1 MKLNY
6 KLVLTLVSLGALL
19 TASCQKETLDQNP
32 QASLEASTAI
42 KDAATVNAATLGIYS
57 GFQSGSYHGLRYFA
71 FADLYADNMSHT
83 GTFPSFATIANKQ
96 ILPDNT
102 EVGSMWNSM
111 YSTINRANTVIAAV
125 PGIADQSVVKDNVL
139 AEARILRAN
148 VYFDLIRYWGGSKT
162 GFNQAGGVGVPLVL
176 TPTLVEADAKPKARA
191 TEAAVMGQV
200 ITDLD
205 FAIGVSTFGNTNVAG
220 RVGKDYAKALRAR
233 VALYMG
239 DNATA
244 LTYSNELIASGR
256 YALTPG
262 VTYRDIWANKNTKES
277 LWEIQFEPTNSNSI
291 AFFYYTTGNGGRNEI
306 AAFSTL
312 NSAHEAGDV
321 RTAINTTTQG
331 GAAATPTAAANF
343 KTLKYTRVGT
353 GDDNVVMFRLSE
365 LYLIRAEARAQIGTD
380 LVGAL
385 ADVNVIR
392 IRAGLAANTTATT
405 TATLMTA
412 ILKERRVEFAHEGH
426 RFFDLK
432 RTNLL
437 ATTIGASYFGISGTI
452 NNTFRA
458 LWPIPQRETL
468 TSGGIIAQNTGY

>member
-6 KLVLTLVSLGALL
+6 KLVLTLISLSALL
-19 TASCQKETLDQNP
+19 GTSCEKETLDQKP
-32 QASLEASTAI
+32 QASLDASTAI
-42 KDAATVNAATLGIYS
+42 KDASSVTAATLGIYS
-57 GFQSGSYHGLRYFA
+57 GFQSGNYWGLRYFA
-71 FADLYADNMSHT
+71 FSDMYADNINHV
-83 GTFPSFATIANKQ
+83 GTFPSFSAIWNVA

-102 EVGSMWNSM
+102 EVSAMWNSM

-239 DNATA
+239 DYATA
-244 LTYSNELIASGR
+244 QNYATELIGSSR
-256 YALTPG
+256 YTLTAG
-262 VTYRDIWANKNTKES
+262 ADYKNIWALKNTKES
-277 LWEIQFEPTNSNSI
+277 LWEIQYEPTNSNSI
-291 AFFYYTTGNGGRNEI
+291 AFFYYTTATGGRNEI
-306 AAFSTL
+306 ATSSAL
-312 NSAHEAGDV
+312 NTAHEAGDL
-321 RTAINTTTQG
+321 RQAINATATG
-331 GAAATPTAAANF
+331 GAATNL
-343 KTLKYTRVGT
+343 KTLKFTRVAT

-365 LYLIRAEARAQIGTD
+365 LYLIRAEARAQLGTD

-385 ADVNVIR
+385 ADLNVVR
-392 IRAGLAANTTATT
+392 TRAGLAANTTATT

-412 ILKERRVEFAHEGH
+412 ILKERRIEFAHEGH

-437 ATTIGASYFGISGTI
+437 ATTIGATYFGISGTTD
-452 NNTFRA
+452 NTFRA

>member
-6 KLVLTLVSLGALL
+6 KLVLTVVSLGALL

-57 GFQSGSYHGLRYFA
+57 GFQSGNYWGLRYFA
-71 FADLYADNMSHT
+71 FSDMYADNINHV
-83 GTFPSFATIANKQ
+83 GTFPSFSAIWNVA

-102 EVGSMWNSM
+102 EVSAMWNSM

-125 PGIADQSVVKDNVL
+125 PGIADPTLNKDNAL
-139 AEARILRAN
+139 AEARVLRAN
-148 VYFDLIRYWGGSKT
+148 VYFDLIRYWGGSIT
-162 GFNQAGGVGVPLVL
+162 GFNKAGGVGVPLVL

-191 TEAAVMGQV
+191 TEAAVMAQV
-200 ITDLD
+200 IADLD
-205 FAIGVSTFGNTNVAG
+205 FAIGVATFPNNNTTG
-220 RVGKDYAKALRAR
+220 RVNKDYAKALRAR
-233 VALYMG
+233 VALYMD
-239 DNATA
+239 DNTTA

-277 LWEIQFEPTNSNSI
+277 LWEIQFEPTNSNSV
-291 AFFYYTTGNGGRNEI
+291 AFFYYTTATGGRNEI
-306 AAFSTL
+306 ATSSGL
-312 NSAHEAGDV
+312 NTAHEAGDV
-321 RTAINTTTQG
+321 RQAINATTLG
-331 GAAATPTAAANF
+331 GGSTNL
-343 KTLKYTRVGT
+343 KTLKFTRVST

-458 LWPIPQRETL
+458 LWPIPQREVL

>member
-6 KLVLTLVSLGALL
+6 KLVITVVSLGALL
-19 TASCQKETLDQNP
+19 TASCQKETLDQAP
-32 QASLEASTAI
+32 QASLSAAGAI
-42 KDAATVNAATLGIYS
+42 KDASTVNAATLGIYS
-57 GFQSGSYHGLRYFA
+57 GFQSGNYYGLRYQI
-71 FADLYADNMSHT
+71 FADLYADNMRHT
-83 GTFPSFATIANKQ
+83 GTFPSFAQIVNRQ

-102 EVGSMWNSM
+102 EISSMWNSM

-125 PGIADQSVVKDNVL
+125 PGIADPTLVKDNAL

-162 GFNQAGGVGVPLVL
+162 GFNQAGGVGVPLIL
-176 TPTLVEADAKPKARA
+176 TPTLTEADAAPKARA
-191 TEAAVMGQV
+191 TEAAVLAQV
-200 ITDLD
+200 TADLD
-205 FAIGVSTFGNTNVAG
+205 FAIGVSTFGNTAATG

-239 DNATA
+239 DYTTA

-256 YALTPG
+256 YTLTPG

-277 LWEIQFEPTNSNSI
+277 LWEVQYEPTNSNSI
-291 AFFYYTTGNGGRNEI
+291 AFYYYTTATGGRNEI
-306 AAFSTL
+306 AATAAL
-312 NSAHEAGDV
+312 NTDHEAGDLRLPV
-321 RTAINTTTQG
+321 NITLQG
-331 GAAATPTAAANF
+331 GSAASGSTPANF
-343 KTLKYTRVGT
+343 KTLKYTRVST
-353 GDDNVVMFRLSE
+353 GDDNVVMFRLAE

-385 ADVNVIR
+385 ADVNVVR
-392 IRAGLAANTTATT
+392 VRAGLAASAAATTAD
-405 TATLMTA
+405 LMTA
-412 ILKERRVEFAHEGH
+412 ILKERRIEFAHEGH

-437 ATTIGASYFGISGTI
+437 ATTLGAASFGVTTAD
-452 NNTFRA
+452 NTFRA
-458 LWPIPQRETL
+458 LWPIPQREVL

>member
-6 KLVLTLVSLGALL
+6 KLVLTVVSLGALL
-19 TASCQKETLDQNP
+19 TASCQKETLDQAP
-32 QASLEASTAI
+32 QASLSAAGAI

-57 GFQSGSYHGLRYFA
+57 GFQSGNYWGLRYFA
-71 FADLYADNMSHT
+71 FADMYADNINWV
-83 GTFPSFATIANKQ
+83 GTFPSFAQIVNRQ

-102 EVGSMWNSM
+102 ELVSMWNSM

-125 PGIADQSVVKDNVL
+125 PGITDPTLVKDNAL
-139 AEARILRAN
+139 AEARVLRAN
-148 VYFDLIRYWGGSKT
+148 VYFDLIRFWGGSRT
-162 GFNQAGGVGVPLVL
+162 GFNKVGGVGVPLIL
-176 TPTLVEADAKPKARA
+176 TPTLTEADAAPKTRA

-200 ITDLD
+200 IADLD
-205 FAIGVSTFGNTNVAG
+205 FAIGVSTFGNTAATG

-239 DNATA
+239 DNTTA

-256 YALTPG
+256 YTLTPG
-262 VTYRDIWANKNTKES
+262 ATYKDIWANKNTKES
-277 LWEIQFEPTNSNSI
+277 LWEIQYEPTNSNSI
-291 AFFYYTTGNGGRNEI
+291 AFFYYTTATGGRNEI
-306 AAFSTL
+306 ATTSGL
-312 NSAHEAGDV
+312 NTAHEAGDL
-321 RTAINTTTQG
+321 RQAINATTTG
-331 GAAATPTAAANF
+331 GSATNL

-385 ADVNVIR
+385 ADVNVVR
-392 IRAGLAANTTATT
+392 ARAGLAASAAATTAD
-405 TATLMTA
+405 LMTA
-412 ILKERRVEFAHEGH
+412 ILRERRIELAHEGH

-437 ATTIGASYFGISGTI
+437 ATTLGAATFGITTAD
-452 NNTFRA
+452 NTFRA
-458 LWPIPQRETL
+458 LWPIPQREVL
-468 TSGGIIAQNTGY
+468 TSGGIIAQNSGY

>member
-57 GFQSGSYHGLRYFA
+57 GFQSGNYWGLRYFA
-71 FADLYADNMSHT
+71 FSDMYADNINHV
-83 GTFPSFATIANKQ
+83 GTFPSFSAIWNVA

-102 EVGSMWNSM
+102 EVNNMWNSM

-125 PGIADQSVVKDNVL
+125 PGIADPTLNKDNAL
-139 AEARILRAN
+139 AEARVLRAN
-148 VYFDLIRYWGGSKT
+148 VYFDLIRYWGGSIT
-162 GFNQAGGVGVPLVL
+162 GFNKAGGVGVPLVL

-191 TEAAVMGQV
+191 TEAAVMAQV
-200 ITDLD
+200 IADLD
-205 FAIGVSTFGNTNVAG
+205 FAIGVATFPNNNTTG
-220 RVGKDYAKALRAR
+220 RVNKDYAKALRAR
-233 VALYMG
+233 VALYMD
-239 DNATA
+239 DNTTA

-277 LWEIQFEPTNSNSI
+277 LWEIQFEPTNSNSV
-291 AFFYYTTGNGGRNEI
+291 AFFYYTTATGGRNEI
-306 AAFSTL
+306 ATSSGL
-312 NSAHEAGDV
+312 NTAHEAGDV
-321 RTAINTTTQG
+321 RQAINATTLG
-331 GAAATPTAAANF
+331 GGSTNL
-343 KTLKYTRVGT
+343 KTLKFTRVST

>member
-6 KLVLTLVSLGALL
+6 KLVITVVSLGALL
-19 TASCQKETLDQNP
+19 TASCQKETLDQAP
-32 QASLEASTAI
+32 QASLSAAGAI

-57 GFQSGSYHGLRYFA
+57 GFQSGNYWGLRYFA
-71 FADLYADNMSHT
+71 FSDMYADNINHV
-83 GTFPSFATIANKQ
+83 GTFPSFSAIWNVA

-102 EVGSMWNSM
+102 EVNAMWNSM

-125 PGIADQSVVKDNVL
+125 PGIADPTLNKDNAL
-139 AEARILRAN
+139 AEARVLRAN

-176 TPTLVEADAKPKARA
+176 TPTLVEADATPKARA
-191 TEAAVMGQV
+191 TEAVVMAQV
-200 ITDLD
+200 IADLD
-205 FAIGVSTFGNTNVAG
+205 FAIGVATFANNNTVG
-220 RVGKDYAKALRAR
+220 RVNKDYAKALRAR

-256 YALTPG
+256 YALTSG

-277 LWEIQFEPTNSNSI
+277 LWEIQFEPTNSNSV
-291 AFFYYTTGNGGRNEI
+291 AFFYYTTATGGRNEI
-306 AAFSTL
+306 ATSSGL
-312 NSAHEAGDV
+312 NTAHEAGDY
-321 RTAINTTTQG
+321 RQAINATTTG
-331 GAAATPTAAANF
+331 GGSTNL
-343 KTLKYTRVGT
+343 KTLKFTRVST
-353 GDDNVVMFRLSE
+353 GDDNVVMFRLAE
-365 LYLIRAEARAQIGTD
+365 LYLIRAEARAKIGTD

-392 IRAGLAANTTATT
+392 TRAGLAANTTATT

>member
-6 KLVLTLVSLGALL
+6 KLVLTLISLSALL
-19 TASCQKETLDQNP
+19 GTSCEKETLDQKP
-32 QASLEASTAI
+32 QASLDASTAI
-42 KDAATVNAATLGIYS
+42 KDASSVTAATLGIYS
-57 GFQSGSYHGLRYFA
+57 GFQSGNYWGLRYFA
-71 FADLYADNMSHT
+71 FSDMYADNINHV
-83 GTFPSFATIANKQ
+83 GTFPSFSAIWNVA

-102 EVGSMWNSM
+102 EVSAMWNSM

-239 DNATA
+239 DYATA
-244 LTYSNELIASGR
+244 QNYATELIGSSR
-256 YALTPG
+256 YTLTAG
-262 VTYRDIWANKNTKES
+262 ADYKNIWALKNTKES
-277 LWEIQFEPTNSNSI
+277 LWEIQYEPTNSNSI
-291 AFFYYTTGNGGRNEI
+291 AFFYYTTATGGRNEI
-306 AAFSTL
+306 ATSSGL
-312 NSAHEAGDV
+312 NTAHEAGDL
-321 RTAINTTTQG
+321 RQAINATATG
-331 GAAATPTAAANF
+331 GAATNL
-343 KTLKYTRVGT
+343 KTLKFTRVAT

-365 LYLIRAEARAQIGTD
+365 LYLIRAEARAQLGTD

-385 ADVNVIR
+385 ADLNVVR
-392 IRAGLAANTTATT
+392 TRAGLAANTTATT

-412 ILKERRVEFAHEGH
+412 ILKERRIEFAHEGH

-437 ATTIGASYFGISGTI
+437 ATTIGATYFGISGTI
-452 NNTFRA
+452 DNTFRA

>member
-6 KLVLTLVSLGALL
+6 KLVLTLISLSALL
-19 TASCQKETLDQNP
+19 GTSCEKETLDQKP
-32 QASLEASTAI
+32 QASLDASTAI
-42 KDAATVNAATLGIYS
+42 KDASSVTAATLGIYS
-57 GFQSGSYHGLRYFA
+57 GFQSGNYWGLRYFA
-71 FADLYADNMSHT
+71 FSDMYADNINHV
-83 GTFPSFATIANKQ
+83 GTFPSFSAIWNVA

-102 EVGSMWNSM
+102 EVSAMWNSM

-162 GFNQAGGVGVPLVL
+162 GFNQAGGVGVPLIL

-239 DNATA
+239 DYATA
-244 LTYSNELIASGR
+244 QNYATELIGSSR
-256 YALTPG
+256 YTLTAG
-262 VTYRDIWANKNTKES
+262 ADYKNIWALKNTKES
-277 LWEIQFEPTNSNSI
+277 LWEIQYEPTNSNSI
-291 AFFYYTTGNGGRNEI
+291 AFFYYTTATGGRNEI
-306 AAFSTL
+306 STSSAL
-312 NSAHEAGDV
+312 NTAHEAGDL
-321 RTAINTTTQG
+321 RQAINATTTG
-331 GAAATPTAAANF
+331 GAATNL
-343 KTLKYTRVGT
+343 KTLKFTRVAT

-365 LYLIRAEARAQIGTD
+365 LYLIRAEARAQLGTD

-385 ADVNVIR
+385 ADVNVVR
-392 IRAGLAANTTATT
+392 TRAGLAANTTATT

-412 ILKERRVEFAHEGH
+412 ILKERRIEFAHEGH

-437 ATTIGASYFGISGTI
+437 ATTIGATYFGISGTSD
-452 NNTFRA
+452 NTFRA

>member
-57 GFQSGSYHGLRYFA
+57 GFQSGNYWGLRYFA
-71 FADLYADNMSHT
+71 FSDMYADNINHV
-83 GTFPSFATIANKQ
+83 GTFPSFSAIWNVA

-102 EVGSMWNSM
+102 EVNNMWNSM

-125 PGIADQSVVKDNVL
+125 PGIADPTLNKDNAL
-139 AEARILRAN
+139 AEARVLRAN

-176 TPTLVEADAKPKARA
+176 TPTLVEADAAPRARA
-191 TEAAVMGQV
+191 TEAAVLAQ
-200 ITDLD
+200 INADLD
-205 FAIGVSTFGNTNVAG
+205 FAINVATFTNTNATTG
-220 RVGKDYAKALRAR
+220 RVSKDYAKALKAR
-233 VALYMG
+233 VALYMQ
-239 DNATA
+239 DYPTA
-244 LTYSNELIASGR
+244 LSLSNELIASGR
-256 YALTPG
+256 YSLTPG

-277 LWEIQFEPTNSNSI
+277 LWEIQFEPTNSNSV
-291 AFFYYTTGNGGRNEI
+291 AFFYYTTATGGRNEI
-306 AAFSTL
+306 ATSSGL
-312 NSAHEAGDV
+312 NTAHEAGDV
-321 RTAINTTTQG
+321 RQAINATTLG
-331 GAAATPTAAANF
+331 GGSTNL
-343 KTLKYTRVGT
+343 KTLKFTRVST

-412 ILKERRVEFAHEGH
+412 ILKERRIEFAHEGH

-437 ATTIGASYFGISGTI
+437 ATTVGATYFGISGTTD
-452 NNTFRA
+452 NTFRA